1 MITLPIVVDDAA
13 ASGSGFERVGSFR
26 YLKAPDRWEWSDA
39 VARMHGYEPGTVVP
53 TTQLILSH
61 EHPEDRP
68 AVSDVID
75 HVLLHGVAFSSKHR
89 IVDTV
94 GAEHVVVV
102 VGDRVLAEGGEVI
115 GTAGFYV
122 DITETVEAD
131 IQKSV
136 TEIVAA
142 VEERRALI
150 HEAVGIIRLA
160 YGVSAERA
168 FEVLTWR
175 SQQTNVKLR
184 TIAAQFVEQLIGQ
197 PLTAELRA
205 QVDHGLLTAH
215 EPRRLSTVGPSADG
229 QA

>member
-1 MITLPIVVDDAA
+1 MTLSIVVDEAA

-26 YLKAPDRWEWSDA
+26 YLKGPHRWEWSDA

-61 EHPEDRP
+61 KHPDDHP
-68 AVSDVID
+68 AVSEIID
-75 HVLLHGVAFSSKHR
+75 HVLQHGAAFSSKHR
-89 IVDTV
+89 IIDTA

-102 VGDRVLAEGGEVI
+102 VGDRLLGEDGEVI

-122 DITETVEAD
+122 DITDKVEAD

-136 TEIVAA
+136 TEVVAA

-160 YGVSAERA
+160 YGVSSERA
-168 FEVLTWR
+168 FEILTWR

-205 QVDHGLLTAH
+205 HVDHALLTAH
-215 EPRRLSTVGPSADG
+215 EPRAVPAVALSSRG